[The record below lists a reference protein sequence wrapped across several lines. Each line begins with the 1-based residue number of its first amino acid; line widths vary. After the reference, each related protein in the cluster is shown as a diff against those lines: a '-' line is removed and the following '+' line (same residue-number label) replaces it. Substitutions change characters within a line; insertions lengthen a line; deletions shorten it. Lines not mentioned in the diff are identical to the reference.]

1 MPAPAPGAMAEQGG
15 GVGSPPWTPHRLV
28 PEAERWRRTQETHN
42 RLRRA
47 AEALEASRDAE
58 RRKRGELEIS
68 AASEVDSWKRTARQM
83 EIERDT
89 AERVARTTAEEAL
102 QKVHSSSWAH
112 TQQAAEYEDRIRA
125 LEALLA
131 EERRAHGEELQR
143 HADLVRQAQE
153 DADARVQEVRQ
164 QCDAAVAAAARRA
177 EEAEGEAEEEA
188 LAEEEAEGEQEE
200 AESDNESEA
209 DSEAKAASEEGAEE
223 AKAESQEPGSEDS
236 PWEADWDPNRAA
248 AQGEAAEAEQPEE
261 AEEAKAAEPEEPE
274 DPEAPKIEGP
284 PRKGGVLTG
293 PSTLREKELMKLK
306 KKIREIESLEQ
317 KEAAGETLAA
327 NQRAKMDKKDSLTK
341 ELKDWE
347 EAVEDYTVVVKGE
360 IKEVLNPLYGA
371 KLAVLGHDKHLLL
384 HAAFLNPPVP
394 LKDFTKLRDKLK
406 EGRTLQVR
414 VLRDYA
420 QVSELPLEEEETRA
434 VEIERLLGEYDA
446 VRQEDE
452 RRYEELKALGT
463 WSTEFYDG
471 KVSSVKNFGVF
482 VWIWGCREILVRSD
496 AMLQKYLAWDPDKGE
511 QSPDRYAISVGTEVK
526 VRLKWLAATHKY
538 EAKITGSMLEYDA

>member
-177 EEAEGEAEEEA
+177 EEAEGEAE
-188 LAEEEAEGEQEE
+188 
-200 AESDNESEA
+200 
-209 DSEAKAASEEGAEE
+209 AARARAEE
-223 AKAESQEPGSEDS
+223 AVAATRRREDFRVLEVRHFAGHCVRESEEHRQAEVEQLRQRMNEHRQAMEEHKRGSERVKAEVLAAADGHLAAATREAEHWREVQ
-236 PWEADWDPNRAA
+236 EADLAMR
-248 AQGEAAEAEQPEE
+248 GE
-261 AEEAKAAEPEEPE
+261 
-274 DPEAPKIEGP
+274 
-284 PRKGGVLTG
+284 R
-293 PSTLREKELMKLK
+293 
-306 KKIREIESLEQ
+306 
-317 KEAAGETLAA
+317 
-327 NQRAKMDKKDSLTK
+327 
-341 ELKDWE
+341 LKDWRAGQKAQNT
-347 EAVEDYTVVVKGE
+347 AVAAHHRG
-360 IKEVLNPLYGA
+360 
-371 KLAVLGHDKHLLL
+371 LLDMEKTL
-384 HAAFLNPPVP
+384 H
-394 LKDFTKLRDKLK
+394 
-406 EGRTLQVR
+406 GRTMERTMGR
-414 VLRDYA
+414 VARHMKLGSGLAETPRLDGYA
-420 QVSELPLEEEETRA
+420 GAGARRHGRA
-434 VEIERLLGEYDA
+434 G
-446 VRQEDE
+446 
-452 RRYEELKALGT
+452 RRRG
-463 WSTEFYDG
+463 
-471 KVSSVKNFGVF
+471 
-482 VWIWGCREILVRSD
+482 
-496 AMLQKYLAWDPDKGE
+496 
-511 QSPDRYAISVGTEVK
+511 
-526 VRLKWLAATHKY
+526 LAAV
-538 EAKITGSMLEYDA
+538 DAAPARAGGRALAPHAGDA